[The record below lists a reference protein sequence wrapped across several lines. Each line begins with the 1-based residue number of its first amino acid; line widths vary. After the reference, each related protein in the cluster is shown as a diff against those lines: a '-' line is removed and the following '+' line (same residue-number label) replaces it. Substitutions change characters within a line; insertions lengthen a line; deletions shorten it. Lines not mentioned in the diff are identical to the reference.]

1 MAKTKTIM
9 VQCKNCHY
17 FKEIRNEH
25 GLCAFDQGLL
35 NREWDR
41 KCNQFKQKYES
52 RNSTQ

>member
-9 VQCKNCHY
+9 VQCKNCNY
-17 FKEIRNEH
+17 FKEKGNEH